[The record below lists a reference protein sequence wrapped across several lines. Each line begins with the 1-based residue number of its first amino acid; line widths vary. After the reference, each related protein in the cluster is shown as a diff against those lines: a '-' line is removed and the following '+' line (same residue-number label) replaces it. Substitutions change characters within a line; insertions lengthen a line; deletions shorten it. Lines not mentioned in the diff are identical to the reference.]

1 MRKRWYTRLD
11 WLTLLLWAAV
21 VGFGLVAIYSATHGP
36 ASQFL
41 LLTVQNN
48 FSRQLIWAGVSLAV
62 MVVVLMLPARFFQTM
77 AYPAYAL
84 SLLLIVAAL
93 VFGREINGSRSWIFI
108 GPFSL
113 QSSEVAKV
121 GTMLAIAHL
130 FGSAREQASVLGR
143 TFLGVGLLLLP
154 ALLIVLQNDTGTALV
169 FIGAVPFILFWSGI
183 PLSIVAILVS
193 PPIAGYLAVVHL
205 PSAIA
210 FAILFAIGMYF
221 GTRQRSLAIAGLVA
235 AGGTALLASFALTRV
250 LQPHQVARIVSFLD
264 PEAYRFT
271 SGFHVIQARAAIGS
285 GGLTGKGFMQGTQT
299 QMAFVPEQS
308 TDFVFS
314 VIGEEFGFIGSFAL
328 LCLLGFLMIRL
339 IVLGMQSRHQFA
351 VLFAAGT
358 VGILFVHVLINV
370 GMTVGVMPVIGIPL
384 PFVSYGGSALL
395 ANTTLLAIVLNLN
408 MRRDEFPRYG
418 I

>member
-1 MRKRWYTRLD
+1 MQKRWYTRLD
-11 WLTLLLWAAV
+11 WLTLVLWAAIV
-21 VGFGLVAIYSATHGP
+21 CFGLVAIYSATHGP
-36 ASQFL
+36 ASEFL

-48 FSRQLIWAGVSLAV
+48 FSRQLVWACVSFGVMLV
-62 MVVVLMLPARFFQTM
+62 ILLLPARFFQTM
-77 AYPAYAL
+77 AYPAYAMCM
-84 SLLLIVAAL
+84 LLIVAAL
-93 VFGREINGSRSWIFI
+93 LFGREINGARSWLFI
-108 GPFSL
+108 GPISL
-113 QSSEVAKV
+113 QSSELAKV
-121 GTMLAIAHL
+121 GTILAIAHL

-154 ALLIVLQNDTGTALV
+154 AALIILQNDTGTALV
-169 FIGAVPFILFWSGI
+169 FVGAAPFILFWSGI

-205 PSAIA
+205 PTAIA
-210 FAILFAIGMYF
+210 FSVLFAIAMFF
-221 GTRQRSLAIAGLVA
+221 GTHQRGIATASLVI
-235 AGGTALLASFALTRV
+235 AGGTAGLAGFALTKL

-314 VIGEEFGFIGSFAL
+314 VIGEEFGFIGSFGL
-328 LCLLGFLMIRL
+328 LCLLGFLMVRL
-339 IVLGMQSRHQFA
+339 ILLGTQSRHAFP

-384 PFVSYGGSALL
+384 PFVSYGGSALV
-395 ANTTLLAIVLNLN
+395 ANTTLLAIILNLN
-408 MRRDEFPRYG
+408 MRRDEFPRYA

>member
-11 WLTLLLWAAV
+11 WLTLVLWAV
-21 VGFGLVAIYSATHGP
+21 IVSFGLVAIYSATHGP
-36 ASQFL
+36 ASEFL

-48 FSRQLIWAGVSLAV
+48 FSRQFIWAGVSFAV
-62 MVVVLMLPARFFQTM
+62 MLVVLLLPAKFFQTM
-77 AYPAYAL
+77 AYPAYFL
-84 SLLLIVAAL
+84 SLLLVVMAL
-93 VFGREINGSRSWIFI
+93 LFGREINGTRSWIFI

-113 QSSEVAKV
+113 QSSELAKV

-154 ALLIVLQNDTGTALV
+154 AALIILQNDTGTALV
-169 FIGAVPFILFWSGI
+169 FVGAAPFILFWSGI
-183 PLSIVAILVS
+183 PLSIVAIIVS
-193 PPIAGYLAVVHL
+193 PPIVGYLAVVHL
-205 PSAIA
+205 PTAISFAVVFA
-210 FAILFAIGMYF
+210 FVMFL
-221 GTRQRSLAIAGLVA
+221 GTRQRSLAIASLVI
-235 AGGTALLASFALTRV
+235 AGGTAGLASFALARV

-314 VIGEEFGFIGSFAL
+314 VIGEEFGFIGSFGL

-339 IVLGMQSRHQFA
+339 IVLGMQSRHAFP

-358 VGILFVHVLINV
+358 VGILFFHVLINV
-370 GMTVGVMPVIGIPL
+370 GMTVGVVPVIGIPL

-418 I
+418 F

>member
-1 MRKRWYTRLD
+1 MRKRWYLRLD
-11 WLTLLLWAAV
+11 WWTVLLWASIV
-21 VGFGLVAIYSATHGP
+21 SFGLVAIYSATHGP
-36 ASQFL
+36 ASEFL

-48 FSRQLIWAGVSLAV
+48 FSRQLIWAGVSFVV
-62 MVVVLMLPARFFQTM
+62 MLIVLFLPARFFQTM
-77 AYPAYAL
+77 AYPAYL
-84 SLLLIVAAL
+84 ISLALIVAAL
-93 VFGREINGSRSWIFI
+93 LFGREINGSRSWIFI
-108 GPFSL
+108 GPLSL
-113 QSSEVAKV
+113 QSSELAKV
-121 GTMLAIAHL
+121 GTILAIAHL

-143 TFLGVGLLLLP
+143 TFAGVALLILP
-154 ALLIVLQNDTGTALV
+154 AALIVLQNDTGTALI
-169 FIGAVPFILFWSGI
+169 FIGTIPFILFWSGI

-193 PPIAGYLAVVHL
+193 PPIVGYLAVVHL

-210 FAILFAIGMYF
+210 FSIVFAIAMLF
-221 GTRQRSLAIAGLVA
+221 GTRQRSLAIASLVV
-235 AGGTALLASFALTRV
+235 AGGTAALASVALTKV
-250 LQPHQVARIVSFLD
+250 LQPHQVARLVSFLD

-285 GGLTGKGFMQGTQT
+285 GGFTGKGFMQGTQT

-314 VIGEEFGFIGSFAL
+314 VIGEEFGFIGSFGL
-328 LCLLGFLMIRL
+328 LCLLGFLMVRL
-339 IVLGMQSRHQFA
+339 ILLGMQARHAFP

-358 VGILFVHVLINV
+358 VGILFVHVVINV

-395 ANTTLLAIVLNLN
+395 ANTTLLAIVINLS

>member
-1 MRKRWYTRLD
+1 MQKRWYTRLD
-11 WLTLLLWAAV
+11 WLTLVLWAAIV
-21 VGFGLVAIYSATHGP
+21 CFGLVAIYSATHGP
-36 ASQFL
+36 ASEFL

-48 FSRQLIWAGVSLAV
+48 FSRQLLWAGISFGV
-62 MVVVLMLPARFFQTM
+62 MLVILLLPARFFQTM
-77 AYPAYAL
+77 AYPAYAM
-84 SLLLIVAAL
+84 SMMLIVAAL
-93 VFGREINGSRSWIFI
+93 LFGREINGARSWLFI
-108 GPFSL
+108 GPVSL
-113 QSSEVAKV
+113 QSSELAKV
-121 GTMLAIAHL
+121 GTLLAIAHL

-154 ALLIVLQNDTGTALV
+154 AALIILQNDTGTALV
-169 FIGAVPFILFWSGI
+169 FVGAAPFILFWSGI

-193 PPIAGYLAVVHL
+193 PPIVGYLAVVHL
-205 PSAIA
+205 PTAIA
-210 FAILFAIGMYF
+210 FSVLFAIAMLF
-221 GTRQRSLAIAGLVA
+221 GTRQRSIAIASLVV
-235 AGGTALLASFALTRV
+235 AGGTAGLASFALTKV

-314 VIGEEFGFIGSFAL
+314 VIGEEFGFIGSFGL
-328 LCLLGFLMIRL
+328 LCLLGLLMVRL
-339 IVLGMQSRHQFA
+339 ILLGMHSRHAFP

-358 VGILFVHVLINV
+358 VGILFVHVLINI

-384 PFVSYGGSALL
+384 PFVSYGGSALV
-395 ANTTLLAIVLNLN
+395 ANTSLLAIVLNLN
-408 MRRDEFPRYG
+408 MRRDEFPRYA